1 MEDFSEI
8 KIKPLTR
15 KAINKLKKGGTIRVT
30 EGDFPVRIN
39 KAKVTALMKKLSK
52 GKGSNMS
59 MDASEIEM
67 NGEGLFKSISKGVK
81 AMAKSATKGAKK
93 LVYKAGDYLKS
104 EQFQK
109 DLVNVAR
116 PTLKGAVEG
125 GIGTLAASA
134 IASNPELAPVIIPAA
149 YVASYGA
156 NKIIDKP
163 SIITGN
169 TKFDKGGMLLKPRMP
184 RIPKIAKIP
193 PIGSDPLSRK
203 PLNLK
208 DMDEWV
214 RRGQGIYTG
223 QQHVGEGIFAS
234 GGALGEKMMGGRGE
248 LRQVLE
254 SPNPFHTQHF
264 NQNLKQFM

>member
-1 MEDFSEI
+1 VVI
-8 KIKPLTR
+8 
-15 KAINKLKKGGTIRVT
+15 
-30 EGDFPVRIN
+30 
-39 KAKVTALMKKLSK
+39 
-52 GKGSNMS
+52 
-59 MDASEIEM
+59 
-67 NGEGLFKSISKGVK
+67 
-81 AMAKSATKGAKK
+81 
-93 LVYKAGDYLKS
+93 
-104 EQFQK
+104 
-109 DLVNVAR
+109 
-116 PTLKGAVEG
+116 PT
-125 GIGTLAASA
+125 
-134 IASNPELAPVIIPAA
+134 A

-184 RIPKIAKIP
+184 RIPKMPKIP
-193 PIGSDPLSRK
+193 PIGSDPLSKK

-208 DMDEWV
+208 NMGEWD
-214 RRGQGIYTG
+214 RRGQGIYAG
-223 QQHVGEGIFAS
+223 QRQVGEGIFA

>member
-15 KAINKLKKGGTIRVT
+15 KAINKLKKGGTIRIT

-59 MDASEIEM
+59 MDSAEIEM
-67 NGEGLFKSISKGVK
+67 NGQGLFKSVSKGVK
-81 AMAKSATKGAKK
+81 AIAKSATKKAKK

-109 DLVNVAR
+109 DIVNVGR
-116 PTLKGAVEG
+116 PTLKGAVDA
-125 GIGTLAASA
+125 GIGSLATSI
-134 IASNPELAPVIIPAA
+134 IATNPELAPVVIPTA

-184 RIPKIAKIP
+184 RIPKMPKIP
-193 PIGSDPLSRK
+193 PIGSDPLSKK

-208 DMDEWV
+208 NMGEWD
-214 RRGQGIYTG
+214 RRGQGIYAG
-223 QQHVGEGIFAS
+223 QRQVGEGIFA

>member
-15 KAINKLKKGGTIRVT
+15 KAINKLKKGGTIRIT

-52 GKGSNMS
+52 GKGANINMS
-59 MDASEIEM
+59 PEEINF

-109 DLVNVAR
+109 DLVNVGR
-116 PTLKGAVEG
+116 PTLKGAVDA
-125 GIGTLAASA
+125 GIGSLATSI
-134 IASNPELAPVIIPAA
+134 IATNPELAPVVIPTA

-156 NKIIDKP
+156 NKLIDKP

-184 RIPKIAKIP
+184 RIPKMPNIP

-208 DMDEWV
+208 DMGEWD
-214 RRGQGIYTG
+214 RRGQGIYAG
-223 QQHVGEGIFAS
+223 RQVGEGIFA
-234 GGALGEKMMGGRGE
+234 GGALGEKMMSGRGE